1 MTAQDASS
9 HPLMRQPGADNTRVM
24 NEELFFDLVYVFL
37 VTQISHGL
45 LHHLTPLGGLQTL
58 ILWFAA
64 WLGWQYTGWVTNWFD
79 PRVPALRGVLFLTMA
94 LALVCGAAA
103 PEAFGARG
111 LAFALC
117 YTLMQVGR
125 SAFIV
130 FSLPATHPLAPNY
143 RRILGWGV
151 IAACFWIAGGLAS
164 PEARVPLWAAGVAC
178 EYFSPMFGFWLPGL
192 GRSHTSDWTIS
203 GSHIVERC
211 QLFVIVALG
220 ETIMASGLSLA
231 ESEHWSWIEF
241 GGFGASFLCTL
252 AMWWL
257 YFETSSEEAEHAIN
271 SSSDP
276 GRMGAYFHYLH
287 VILIGGIIVTAVAM
301 DMLLENPV
309 EEAKGA
315 PALVMTLGPALYLLA
330 STAYRWVA
338 TRRLASSQ
346 MVGLGLL
353 LVVGFAGQSLPLWM
367 LAFCETTLFL
377 IISVIGSGKIARS
390 KACFGKA
397 P

>member
-1 MTAQDASS
+1 MTEQDASM
-9 HPLMRQPGADNTRVM
+9 HRLMRKPGADNARVM

-45 LHHLTPLGGLQTL
+45 LHHLTVLGGVQTL

-94 LALVCGAAA
+94 LTLVCGAAA
-103 PEAFGARG
+103 PEAFGPRG
-111 LAFALC
+111 LAFAVC
-117 YTLMQVGR
+117 YAAMQVGR
-125 SAFIV
+125 SGFIV

-151 IAACFWIAGGLAS
+151 IAACFWIAGGLAT
-164 PEARVPLWAAGVAC
+164 PEARVPLWAAGVVC
-178 EYFSPMFGFWLPGL
+178 EYLSPMFGFWLPGL

-203 GSHIVERC
+203 GKHIVERC

-231 ESEHWSWIEF
+231 ESAHWSWIEL
-241 GGFGASFLCTL
+241 GGFGTSFLCTL

-257 YFETSSEEAEHAIN
+257 YFETSSEEAEHAI
-271 SSSDP
+271 SSSPDP

-287 VILIGGIIVTAVAM
+287 VILIAGIIVTAVAM
-301 DMLLENPV
+301 DLLLENPV
-309 EEAKGA
+309 EEAHGA

-338 TRRLASSQ
+338 TRLLASSQ
-346 MVGLGLL
+346 IIGVALL
-353 LVVGFAGQSLPLWM
+353 LLVGFAGQPLPLWE
-367 LAFCETTLFL
+367 LALCETALFL
-377 IISVIGSGKIARS
+377 IISLVGARKSALHSVHSGAS
-390 KACFGKA
+390 
-397 P
+397 

>member
-1 MTAQDASS
+1 MTVQDAHS
-9 HPLMRQPGADNTRVM
+9 HSLMRQPGSDNARVM

-45 LHHLTPLGGLQTL
+45 LHNLTPIGAVQTV

-94 LALVCGAAA
+94 LALVCGAAV

-117 YTLMQVGR
+117 YVGMQVGR

-130 FSLPATHPLAPNY
+130 FNLPPTHPLAPNY
-143 RRILGWGV
+143 RRILGWG
-151 IAACFWIAGGLAS
+151 ILAACFWVAGGLAS
-164 PEARVPLWAAGVAC
+164 PQIRVPLWAAGVAC
-178 EYFSPMFGFWLPGL
+178 EYISPMFGFWLPGL
-192 GRSHTSDWTIS
+192 GRSRTSDWTIS

-220 ETIMASGLSLA
+220 ETVMAAGLSLA
-231 ESEHWSWIEF
+231 GSERWSWIEL
-241 GGFGASFLCTL
+241 GGFSASFLCTL

-257 YFETSSEEAEHAIN
+257 YFQTSSEEAEYAIN
-271 SSSDP
+271 RSSDP

-301 DMLLENPV
+301 DLLLENPL
-309 EEAKGA
+309 EDAKGA
-315 PALVMTLGPALYLLA
+315 SALGVW
-330 STAYRWVA
+330 SR
-338 TRRLASSQ
+338 
-346 MVGLGLL
+346 GLMGWIDDES
-353 LVVGFAGQSLPLWM
+353 F
-367 LAFCETTLFL
+367 
-377 IISVIGSGKIARS
+377 
-390 KACFGKA
+390 
-397 P
+397 

>member
-1 MTAQDASS
+1 
-9 HPLMRQPGADNTRVM
+9 M

-45 LHHLTPLGGLQTL
+45 LHHLTPAGGVQTL

-79 PRVPALRGVLFLTMA
+79 PRVPALRGVLFVTMA

-103 PEAFGARG
+103 PEAFGPRG

-117 YTLMQVGR
+117 YAGMQVGR

-130 FSLPATHPLAPNY
+130 FSLPASHPLAPNY
-143 RRILGWGV
+143 RRILGWG
-151 IAACFWIAGGLAS
+151 ILAACFWVAGGLAT
-164 PEARVPLWAAGVAC
+164 PEMRVPLWALGVAC
-178 EYFSPMFGFWLPGL
+178 EYISPMFGFWLPGL
-192 GRSHTSDWTIS
+192 GRSHTTDWTIS

-231 ESEHWSWIEF
+231 ESAHWSWIEL
-241 GGFGASFLCTL
+241 GGFAASFVCTL

-257 YFETSSEEAEHAIN
+257 YFQTSSEEAEDAIN
-271 SSSDP
+271 TSSDP

-287 VILIGGIIVTAVAM
+287 VVLIGGIIVTAVAM
-301 DMLLENPV
+301 DLLLENPL
-309 EEAKGA
+309 EDASGA
-315 PALVMTLGPALYLLA
+315 PALVMTLGPVLYLLA

-338 TRRLASSQ
+338 TRRMMTSQ
-346 MVGLGLL
+346 IVGVIVL
-353 LVVGFAGQSLPLWM
+353 LVAGFAGQDLPMWM
-367 LAFCETTLFL
+367 LAFCETVIFL
-377 IISVIGSGKIARS
+377 IISILCSARS
-390 KACFGKA
+390 PRNTAHAGA
-397 P
+397 DHGRDSADRGVGV

>member
-1 MTAQDASS
+1 MTAQDASP
-9 HPLMRQPGADNTRVM
+9 HPLMRKPGADSARVM

-45 LHHLTPLGGLQTL
+45 LHHLTVLGCVQTL

-103 PEAFGARG
+103 PEAFGERG
-111 LAFALC
+111 LVFALC
-117 YTLMQVGR
+117 YTAMQVGR

-130 FSLPATHPLAPNY
+130 FSLPASHPLAPNY
-143 RRILGWGV
+143 RRILGWGL
-151 IAACFWIAGGLAS
+151 IAACFWITGGLVAS
-164 PEARVPLWAAGVAC
+164 PETRLALWAGGVVC
-178 EYFSPMFGFWLPGL
+178 EYLSPMFGFWLPGL

-203 GSHIVERC
+203 GKHLVERC

-231 ESEHWSWIEF
+231 ESKHWSWVEAGRF
-241 GGFGASFLCTL
+241 AASFLCTL

-257 YFETSSEEAEHAIN
+257 YFETSSEEAEHAIS
-271 SSSDP
+271 SSSDQ

-287 VILIGGIIVTAVAM
+287 VLLIGGIIITAVAM
-301 DMLLENPV
+301 DLLLENPT
-309 EEAKGA
+309 EEAHGA

-330 STAYRWVA
+330 STAYRWAA
-338 TRRLASSQ
+338 TRRLSSSQ
-346 MVGLGLL
+346 MTGVLL
-353 LVVGFAGQSLPLWM
+353 LLATGLAGQDLALWQ

-377 IISVIGSGKIARS
+377 IISVVCSGKITPRKAAR
-390 KACFGKA
+390 
-397 P
+397 

>member
-1 MTAQDASS
+1 MTEQDAPL
-9 HPLMRQPGADNTRVM
+9 HPLMRQPGADNARVM

-45 LHHLTPLGGLQTL
+45 LHHLTPTGGVQTL

-79 PRVPALRGVLFLTMA
+79 PRVPALRGVLFVTMA

-103 PEAFGARG
+103 PEAFGPRG

-117 YTLMQVGR
+117 YAGMQVGR

-130 FSLPATHPLAPNY
+130 CSLPASHPLAPNY
-143 RRILGWGV
+143 RRILGWGIV
-151 IAACFWIAGGLAS
+151 AACFWVAGGLAS
-164 PEARVPLWAAGVAC
+164 PQARIPLWAVGVAC
-178 EYFSPMFGFWLPGL
+178 EYVSPMFGFWLPGL

-231 ESEHWSWIEF
+231 ESARWSVIEL
-241 GGFGASFLCTL
+241 GGFAASFLCTL

-257 YFETSSEEAEHAIN
+257 YFQTSSEEAEHAI
-271 SSSDP
+271 SASPDP

-287 VILIGGIIVTAVAM
+287 VVLIGGIIVTAVAM
-301 DMLLENPV
+301 DLLLENPL
-309 EEAKGA
+309 EEARGA
-315 PALVMTLGPALYLLA
+315 PALVMALGPVLYLLA
-330 STAYRWVA
+330 SAAYRWVA
-338 TRRLASSQ
+338 TRRVMAGQ
-346 MVGLGLL
+346 VAGAGLL
-353 LVVGFAGQSLPLWM
+353 LAAGLAGQALPMWV
-367 LAFCETTLFL
+367 LAWCETVLFV
-377 IISVIGSGKIARS
+377 IISLFCSGRMPRGG
-390 KACFGKA
+390 ACMGKRA
-397 P
+397 